1 MSTSP
6 FSPPLTLPLNAF
18 NLSSSLSDT
27 QNNSTKSNISFF
39 PAENLRKKEMEID
52 GVKPIIENRNIFRA
66 LSKNVRS
73 TYSTRRRVG
82 SIFRDVPDNIIN
94 NIRLTKNDS
103 IRDLDFGGD
112 LIANYNNYVSSM
124 TNDNNDDNNGDN
136 NINDNNNNN
145 MNDNNNDYE
154 DTNTE
159 DINDVSVMSNSLQDV
174 VQGYKYRKLQRNF
187 DKYLTRN
194 DVEELNERG
203 SFRMVQK
210 ANKNTLNKTN
220 TNNNTNRNSH
230 NFSNN
235 NIIGNNNNNIMNNN
249 TTNNNNSSNDSNNDT
264 KTARFSFKFNKNNSN
279 NTNNIDNKKNESRT
293 KSQRFST
300 INEEEPM
307 RKKEMG
313 SLTTIVEKN
322 KKMSEKRNNGE
333 NNKNEKIMKMNI
345 EDQKNLFST
354 FTAQHFISTKFNAIN
369 KFTKQYSDA
378 AMNTIKNILFE
389 PENSEK

>member
-6 FSPPLTLPLNAF
+6 FSPPLTLPLNSF
-18 NLSSSLSDT
+18 NLSLSLSDT

-52 GVKPIIENRNIFRA
+52 EIKPIIENRNIFRA

-82 SIFRDVPDNIIN
+82 SIFRDIPDNN
-94 NIRLTKNDS
+94 VNIRLTKNDS
-103 IRDLDFGGD
+103 IREMDFGGD
-112 LIANYNNYVSSM
+112 IMANYNNYVSSM
-124 TNDNNDDNNGDN
+124 TNDNNDDNN
-136 NINDNNNNN
+136 NNNNDYN
-145 MNDNNNDYE
+145 DDYNDNMNDYE
-154 DTNTE
+154 DTNT
-159 DINDVSVMSNSLQDV
+159 DINDVSVMSNSLQDA

-210 ANKNTLNKTN
+210 ANKNTSNNN
-220 TNNNTNRNSH
+220 TNTNRNSR
-230 NFSNN
+230 NF
-235 NIIGNNNNNIMNNN
+235 NNNNINNVNSNNN
-249 TTNNNNSSNDSNNDT
+249 DNNSNDINN
-264 KTARFSFKFNKNNSN
+264 KTARFSFKFNKNTN
-279 NTNNIDNKKNESRT
+279 NNANIDNKKNESRT

-307 RKKEMG
+307 RKKELG
-313 SLTTIVEKN
+313 GLTTIIEKN
-322 KKMSEKRNNGE
+322 KKISEKRNNEE
-333 NNKNEKIMKMNI
+333 NNKNEKIMKVNLD
-345 EDQKNLFST
+345 DQKNLFSK

-369 KFTKQYSDA
+369 KITKQYSDA
-378 AMNTIKNILFE
+378 AINTLKNILFE